1 MKTSTT
7 VAQLLQAK
15 GSDVFWVAPYTSAYG
30 ALELL
35 AARNVGAL
43 PVFETEKLIGMF
55 SERDYARKVILQGRS
70 ARDTLVREIMTQ
82 IVASVSPE
90 DTIDQCMAL
99 MTDKRVRH
107 LPVMEGDKVV
117 GLVSIGD
124 VVKTIIAE
132 EQSVI
137 GQLENYIKWAPPVKV

>member
-43 PVFETEKLIGMF
+43 LVFETEKLIGMF

-90 DTIDQCMAL
+90 DTIDKCMAL

-124 VVKTIIAE
+124 VVKAIIAE

-137 GQLENYIKWAPPVKV
+137 GQLENYIKGAPSVKV

>member
-15 GSDVFWVAPYTSAYG
+15 GYDVFWVAPGTSAYG

-35 AARNVGAL
+35 AAKNVGAL
-43 PVFETEKLIGMF
+43 PVLETEKLIGMF

-90 DTIDQCMAL
+90 DTIDKCMAL

-124 VVKTIIAE
+124 VVKAIIAE

-137 GQLENYIKWAPPVKV
+137 GQLENYIKGAPSVKV